1 MINKSRMQ
9 IILPEKVQFIIDEL
23 VKAGYEA
30 YAVGGCVRD
39 SVLGRIPEDWDITTS
54 AKPLQIKKVFRRT
67 IDTGIQHGTVT
78 VMLGNDGFEVTTYR
92 IDGLYEDNRH
102 PKDVTFT
109 DNLAEDLKRRDFT
122 INAMAYSER
131 TGIIDEFGGL
141 DCIESK
147 TIKAVGNAKER
158 LTEDALRILRAIRF
172 SAQLDYDIDDETKE
186 AIVELSPNLKNISA
200 ERICTETVKLLK
212 SDHPDKLRDAYN
224 LGITGVILP
233 ELDEMMVTGQNTEH
247 HMYSVGEHTLHALI
261 NVNKEKNRFT
271 DRENKILKLTMLFHD
286 MGKPSCRT
294 VDEKTGKDHFKGH
307 AAVSV
312 EKSVSVM
319 KRLKLDNDTINNV
332 KKLVEYHDYRPR
344 LTMPNVRR
352 AIVKIGPE
360 RMKMLFAVKRADTM
374 AQSEYLRE
382 DKLAYIKE
390 FEEKFN
396 QVIEDGDCIS
406 LKQLAVGGSDLIEA
420 GMEAGPKLGEILNVL
435 FEHVLDV
442 PKHNTKEFLLDY
454 CKGIIL

>member
-1 MINKSRMQ
+1 
-9 IILPEKVQFIIDEL
+9 
-23 VKAGYEA
+23 
-30 YAVGGCVRD
+30 
-39 SVLGRIPEDWDITTS
+39 
-54 AKPLQIKKVFRRT
+54 
-67 IDTGIQHGTVT
+67 
-78 VMLGNDGFEVTTYR
+78 
-92 IDGLYEDNRH
+92 
-102 PKDVTFT
+102 
-109 DNLAEDLKRRDFT
+109 
-122 INAMAYSER
+122 
-131 TGIIDEFGGL
+131 
-141 DCIESK
+141 
-147 TIKAVGNAKER
+147 
-158 LTEDALRILRAIRF
+158 
-172 SAQLDYDIDDETKE
+172 
-186 AIVELSPNLKNISA
+186 
-200 ERICTETVKLLK
+200 
-212 SDHPDKLRDAYN
+212 
-224 LGITGVILP
+224 
-233 ELDEMMVTGQNTEH
+233 
-247 HMYSVGEHTLHALI
+247 
-261 NVNKEKNRFT
+261 
-271 DRENKILKLTMLFHD
+271 

-374 AQSEYLRE
+374 AQSEYMRE